1 MMARAGKNDKKSL
14 TDALT
19 LPCGKNV
26 EKILKNSILYPTM
39 ILQVPGKNSR
49 TVGTELTFECKNM
62 KIKGLRITLSQS
74 L

>member
-1 MMARAGKNDKKSL
+1 MMVRAGNNTHSHCLVAKMWK
-14 TDALT
+14 
-19 LPCGKNV
+19 
-26 EKILKNSILYPTM
+26 KILEIQYCTLHVM

-49 TVGTELTFECKNM
+49 TVGTELTFECKIM